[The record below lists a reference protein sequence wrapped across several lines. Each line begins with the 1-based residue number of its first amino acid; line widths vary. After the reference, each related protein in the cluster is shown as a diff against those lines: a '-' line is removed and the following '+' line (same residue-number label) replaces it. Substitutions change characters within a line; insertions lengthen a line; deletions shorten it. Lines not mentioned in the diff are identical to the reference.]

1 VLTLYKEGM
10 KCEGYFKFEFFQDGQ
25 FIGDTDWIK
34 NQLTVAN
41 REYRQS
47 MLDGSAV
54 AKGYDIDDL
63 RIRYIALGDGLT
75 LATIND
81 TQLENELFRRAVT
94 SVVTVNGETQ
104 AITVFPPPVA
114 NFRIREIGVFCRGA
128 NDQANSGL
136 MISRINVDVTKTS
149 NITMNVVRMDRT
161 VI

>member
-1 VLTLYKEGM
+1 MLTLYNESM
-10 KCEGYFKFEFFQDGQ
+10 KCEGFFKFEFFQDGK
-25 FIGDTDWIK
+25 FIGDTEWFK

-47 MLDGSAV
+47 MLDGTAV
-54 AKGYDIDDL
+54 SKGYGIDDL
-63 RIRYIALGDGLT
+63 KILYIGLGDGT
-75 LATIND
+75 TEALATD

-94 SVVTVNGETQ
+94 SVVTVNDETQ
-104 AITVFPPPVA
+104 TITVFPPPVA
-114 NFRIREIGVFCRGA
+114 NFRIREIGVFCVGA
-128 NDQANSGL
+128 TDQANTGL